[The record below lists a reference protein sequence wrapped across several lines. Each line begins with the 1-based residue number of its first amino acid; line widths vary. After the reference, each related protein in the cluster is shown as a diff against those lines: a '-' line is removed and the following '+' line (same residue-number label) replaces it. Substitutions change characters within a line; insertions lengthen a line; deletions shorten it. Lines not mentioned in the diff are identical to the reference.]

1 MWERWFWTGCVMVGV
16 VAGFTV
22 LAAVLEL
29 GP

>member
-1 MWERWFWTGCVMVGV
+1 MWERWLWTACVMVGV

-29 GP
+29 GL